1 MNRLFISFLLSMAF
15 VSAFSQP
22 KQGGDTQPKPQTGGI
37 SLPASLD
44 DMIRKDEFIVEIN
57 PMTTEKRRYLD
68 RMASLYRENSRSVLT
83 TLGKSMMIGG
93 VTSAVTVL
101 ATELVKLTKVR
112 KNQKQKWM
120 EMRNK
125 ECVFID
131 SLCSVNGQRDFY
143 RLPSS
148 YGPLDPSDMNFD
160 GITFRASRGG
170 KDVLR
175 MVCHLDTT
183 RLAHLFLHSKFYL
196 VLDTLEFHPY
206 QSFLPNLSANR
217 VMGPDAKASD
227 EEKAYWNTIS
237 QFDFAEQKDPKL
249 KIRLDFSSS
258 WINEAVQIHRDV
270 FLGSFDIEIPVK
282 ENNMT
287 GSVYFYSRQQ
297 ALAEGKP
304 TIDVNGDCFVVP
316 RSYMPVSAQN
326 PSWGTGEYKMKVVMS
341 ETCRYNPDGKRAKNW
356 HDDYKQLVRM
366 QNNGKAGNEY
376 WAIIKSAIMDNSSTI
391 LKSTYTPLVS
401 YGMNALGL
409 QNATAGAAGKTG
421 GAMPG
426 AAAGGNM
433 PAGAGTPG
441 AAGGAP
447 GQGGMAPQQ
456 GAPGGMP
463 K

>member
-1 MNRLFISFLLSMAF
+1 MNRLFITMLISIASI
-15 VSAFSQP
+15 SAFSQP
-22 KQGGDTQPKPQTGGI
+22 KQGGDAHPMPQTGEI

-44 DMIRKDEFIVEIN
+44 GMMQENKFIVDIN
-57 PMTTEKRRYLD
+57 PMTTEKRRHLD
-68 RMASLYRENSRSVLT
+68 RMASRYRENSRSVLT

-93 VTSAVTVL
+93 VTSAINVL
-101 ATELVKLTKVR
+101 TTELVNLTKVR

-131 SLCSVNGQRDFY
+131 RLWSVNGQRDFY

-217 VMGPDAKASD
+217 VTGPDAKASD
-227 EEKAYWNTIS
+227 DEKAYWNTIS
-237 QFDFAEQKDPKL
+237 HFDFAEQKDPKL

-258 WINEAVQIHRDV
+258 WINEAVQVHRDV

-282 ENNMT
+282 EDNLT
-287 GSVYFYSRQQ
+287 GSVYFDSRQQ
-297 ALAEGKP
+297 ALAEGPP
-304 TIDVNGDCFVVP
+304 TIDVKGDCFVVP

-326 PSWGTGEYKMKVVMS
+326 PSWGTGEYKLKVVIS

-366 QNNGKAGNEY
+366 QNNGKASNEY
-376 WAIIKSAIMDNSSTI
+376 WTSIKSAVIDNSTTI

-409 QNATAGAAGKTG
+409 QTATAGAAGMAG

-426 AAAGGNM
+426 AAGGKM
-433 PAGAGTPG
+433 PS
-441 AAGGAP
+441 GGAS

-456 GAPGGMP
+456 GVPGGMP

>member
-1 MNRLFISFLLSMAF
+1 MNRLFITMLISIASI
-15 VSAFSQP
+15 SAFSQP
-22 KQGGDTQPKPQTGGI
+22 KQGGDAHKMSQNGGI

-44 DMIRKDEFIVEIN
+44 GMMQENKFIVDIN
-57 PMTTEKRRYLD
+57 PMTTEKRRHLD
-68 RMASLYRENSRSVLT
+68 RMASRYRENSRSVLT

-93 VTSAVTVL
+93 VTSAINVL
-101 ATELVKLTKVR
+101 TTELVNLTKVR

-217 VMGPDAKASD
+217 VTGPDAKASD
-227 EEKAYWNTIS
+227 DEKAYWNTIS
-237 QFDFAEQKDPKL
+237 HFDFAEQKDPKL

-258 WINEAVQIHRDV
+258 WINEAVQVHRDV

-282 ENNMT
+282 EDNLT

-304 TIDVNGDCFVVP
+304 TIDVKGDCFVVP

-326 PSWGTGEYKMKVVMS
+326 PSWGTGEYKLKVVMS

-366 QNNGKAGNEY
+366 QNNGKASNEY
-376 WAIIKSAIMDNSSTI
+376 WTSIKSAVIDNSTTI

-409 QNATAGAAGKTG
+409 QTATAGAAGMAG

-426 AAAGGNM
+426 AAGGKM
-433 PAGAGTPG
+433 PS
-441 AAGGAP
+441 GGAS

-456 GAPGGMP
+456 GVPGGMP

>member
-1 MNRLFISFLLSMAF
+1 MNRLFITMLISIASI
-15 VSAFSQP
+15 SAFSQP
-22 KQGGDTQPKPQTGGI
+22 KQGGDAHPMPQTGEI

-44 DMIRKDEFIVEIN
+44 GMMQENKFIVDIN
-57 PMTTEKRRYLD
+57 PMTTEKRRHLD
-68 RMASLYRENSRSVLT
+68 RMASRYRENSRSVLT
-83 TLGKSMMIGG
+83 TLGKSMMMIGG
-93 VTSAVTVL
+93 VTSAINVL
-101 ATELVKLTKVR
+101 TTGLVNLTKVR

-183 RLAHLFLHSKFYL
+183 RLSHLFLHSKFYL

-217 VMGPDAKASD
+217 VTGPDAKASD
-227 EEKAYWNTIS
+227 DEKAYWNTIS

-258 WINEAVQIHRDV
+258 WINEAVQVHRDV
-270 FLGSFDIEIPVK
+270 FLGSFDIEIPIK
-282 ENNMT
+282 EDNLT

-304 TIDVNGDCFVVP
+304 TIDVKGDCFVVP

-326 PSWGTGEYKMKVVMS
+326 PSWGTGEYKLKVVMS

-366 QNNGKAGNEY
+366 QNNGKASNEY
-376 WAIIKSAIMDNSSTI
+376 WTSIKSAVIDNSNTI
-391 LKSTYTPLVS
+391 LKSTYTPLFS

-409 QNATAGAAGKTG
+409 QTATAGAAGMAG

-433 PAGAGTPG
+433 PT
-441 AAGGAP
+441 GGAS

-456 GAPGGMP
+456 GVPGGMP

>member
-1 MNRLFISFLLSMAF
+1 MNRLFITMLISIASI
-15 VSAFSQP
+15 SAFSQP
-22 KQGGDTQPKPQTGGI
+22 KHGGDAHPMPQTGEI
-37 SLPASLD
+37 NLPASLD
-44 DMIRKDEFIVEIN
+44 GMMQENKFIVDIN
-57 PMTTEKRRYLD
+57 PMTTEKRRHLD
-68 RMASLYRENSRSVLT
+68 RMASRYRENSRSVLT

-93 VTSAVTVL
+93 VTSAINVL
-101 ATELVKLTKVR
+101 TTELVNLTKVR

-217 VMGPDAKASD
+217 VTGPDAKASD
-227 EEKAYWNTIS
+227 DEKAYWNTIS
-237 QFDFAEQKDPKL
+237 HFDFAEQKDPKL

-258 WINEAVQIHRDV
+258 WINEAVQVHRDV

-282 ENNMT
+282 EDNLT

-304 TIDVNGDCFVVP
+304 TIDVKGDCFVVP

-326 PSWGTGEYKMKVVMS
+326 PSWGTGEYKLKVVMS

-366 QNNGKAGNEY
+366 QNNGKASNEY
-376 WAIIKSAIMDNSSTI
+376 WTSIKSAVIDNSTTI

-409 QNATAGAAGKTG
+409 QTATAGAAGMAG

-426 AAAGGNM
+426 AAGGKM
-433 PAGAGTPG
+433 PS
-441 AAGGAP
+441 GGAS

-456 GAPGGMP
+456 GVPGGMP

>member
-22 KQGGDTQPKPQTGGI
+22 KQGGNTQPMPQTGGI

-44 DMIRKDEFIVEIN
+44 GMIRKDEFIVDIN
-57 PMTTEKRRYLD
+57 PMTTEKRRHLD
-68 RMASLYRENSRSVLT
+68 RMASRYRENSRSVLT

-93 VTSAVTVL
+93 VTSAINVL
-101 ATELVKLTKVR
+101 TTELVNLTKVR
-112 KNQKQKWM
+112 KNQKHKWM

-183 RLAHLFLHSKFYL
+183 RLSHLFLHSKFYL

-206 QSFLPNLSANR
+206 HSFLPNLSANR

-258 WINEAVQIHRDV
+258 WINEAVQVHRDV

-282 ENNMT
+282 EDNLT

-326 PSWGTGEYKMKVVMS
+326 PSWGTGEYKLKVVMS

-366 QNNGKAGNEY
+366 QNNGKASNEY
-376 WAIIKSAIMDNSSTI
+376 WTSIKSAIMDNSSTI

-409 QNATAGAAGKTG
+409 QTATAGAAGK
-421 GAMPG
+421 
-426 AAAGGNM
+426 
-433 PAGAGTPG
+433 
-441 AAGGAP
+441 AGGAP
-447 GQGGMAPQQ
+447 GQGGMATQQ

>member
-1 MNRLFISFLLSMAF
+1 MNRFFFFILLSMTF
-15 VSAFSQP
+15 VTASSQP
-22 KQGGDTQPKPQTGGI
+22 KQGSDAHPMPQTGGI
-37 SLPASLD
+37 SLPAELNG
-44 DMIRKDEFIVEIN
+44 MMLKDEFIVDVN
-57 PMTTEKRRYLD
+57 PMTAEKQLYLD
-68 RMASLYRENSRSVLT
+68 RMASRYRENSRSVLT

-93 VTSAVTVL
+93 VTSAITVL
-101 ATELVKLTKVR
+101 TKELVNLTKVR

-120 EMRNK
+120 AMRNK

-131 SLCSVNGQRDFY
+131 SLYSVNGQRDFY

-160 GITFRASRGG
+160 GITFRARRGG

-183 RLAHLFLHSKFYL
+183 RLSHLFLHSKFYL
-196 VLDTLEFHPY
+196 VLDTLEFNPY

-227 EEKAYWNTIS
+227 DEIAYWNTIR
-237 QFDFAEQKDPKL
+237 QFDFDEQQNPKL

-270 FLGSFDIEIPVK
+270 FLGSFDIEIPFK
-282 ENNMT
+282 ESDMT
-287 GSVYFYSRQQ
+287 GDVYFYSRQQ
-297 ALAEGKP
+297 ALAEHKP
-304 TIDVNGDCFVVP
+304 TIEVAGDCFVVP

-326 PSWGTGEYKMKVVMS
+326 PSWGTGEYKLKVVMS
-341 ETCRYNPDGKRAKNW
+341 ETCRYNPDGKRSKNW

-366 QNNGKAGNEY
+366 QNNGKASNEY
-376 WAIIKSAIMDNSSTI
+376 WSTITSAIKDNSATI
-391 LKSTYTPLVS
+391 LKSTYTPLLTF
-401 YGMNALGL
+401 GMNALGL
-409 QNATAGAAGKTG
+409 QTATAGAAGMAG
-421 GAMPG
+421 SAGAMAPG

-433 PAGAGTPG
+433 PAPAGGGASG
-441 AAGGAP
+441 AAG
-447 GQGGMAPQQ
+447 QAPQQ

-463 K
+463 Q

>member
-22 KQGGDTQPKPQTGGI
+22 KQGGNTQPMPQTGGI

-44 DMIRKDEFIVEIN
+44 GMIRKDEFIVDIN
-57 PMTTEKRRYLD
+57 PMTTEKRRHLD
-68 RMASLYRENSRSVLT
+68 RMASRYRENSRSVLT

-93 VTSAVTVL
+93 VTSAINVL
-101 ATELVKLTKVR
+101 TTELVNLTKVR

-183 RLAHLFLHSKFYL
+183 RLSHLFLHSKFYL

-206 QSFLPNLSANR
+206 HSFLPNLSANR

-237 QFDFAEQKDPKL
+237 QFDFAEQKDQKL

-258 WINEAVQIHRDV
+258 WINEAVQVHRDV

-282 ENNMT
+282 EDNLT

-326 PSWGTGEYKMKVVMS
+326 PSWGTGEYKLKVVMS

-366 QNNGKAGNEY
+366 QNNGKASNEY
-376 WAIIKSAIMDNSSTI
+376 WTSIKSAIMDNSSTI

-409 QNATAGAAGKTG
+409 QTATAGAAGK
-421 GAMPG
+421 A
-426 AAAGGNM
+426 
-433 PAGAGTPG
+433 
-441 AAGGAP
+441 
-447 GQGGMAPQQ
+447 
-456 GAPGGMP
+456 GGMP

>member
-1 MNRLFISFLLSMAF
+1 MNKLFISILLSIAF

-22 KQGGDTQPKPQTGGI
+22 KQGGDARKMSQNGGI
-37 SLPASLD
+37 SLPASLYG
-44 DMIRKDEFIVEIN
+44 MMQENKFIVDIN

-183 RLAHLFLHSKFYL
+183 RLSHLFLHSKFYL

-217 VMGPDAKASD
+217 MMGPNAKVSD

-258 WINEAVQIHRDV
+258 WINEAVQVHRDV

-282 ENNMT
+282 EDNLT

-297 ALAEGKP
+297 ALAEHKP
-304 TIDVNGDCFVVP
+304 TIEVTGDCFVVP

-326 PSWGTGEYKMKVVMS
+326 PSWGTGEYKLKVVMS
-341 ETCRYNPDGKRAKNW
+341 
-356 HDDYKQLVRM
+356 
-366 QNNGKAGNEY
+366 
-376 WAIIKSAIMDNSSTI
+376 
-391 LKSTYTPLVS
+391 
-401 YGMNALGL
+401 
-409 QNATAGAAGKTG
+409 
-421 GAMPG
+421 
-426 AAAGGNM
+426 
-433 PAGAGTPG
+433 
-441 AAGGAP
+441 
-447 GQGGMAPQQ
+447 
-456 GAPGGMP
+456 
-463 K
+463 

>member
-1 MNRLFISFLLSMAF
+1 MNRLFITMLISIASI
-15 VSAFSQP
+15 SAFSQP
-22 KQGGDTQPKPQTGGI
+22 KQGGDAHPMPQTGEI
-37 SLPASLD
+37 NLPASLD
-44 DMIRKDEFIVEIN
+44 GMMQENKFIVDIN
-57 PMTTEKRRYLD
+57 PMTTEKRRHLD
-68 RMASLYRENSRSVLT
+68 RMASRYRENSRSVLT

-93 VTSAVTVL
+93 VTSAINVL
-101 ATELVKLTKVR
+101 TTELVNLTKVR

-217 VMGPDAKASD
+217 VTGPDAKASD
-227 EEKAYWNTIS
+227 DEKAYWNTIS
-237 QFDFAEQKDPKL
+237 HFDFAEQKDPKL

-258 WINEAVQIHRDV
+258 WINEAVQVHRDV

-282 ENNMT
+282 EDNLT

-304 TIDVNGDCFVVP
+304 TIDVKGDCFVVP

-326 PSWGTGEYKMKVVMS
+326 PSWGTGEYKLKVVMS

-366 QNNGKAGNEY
+366 QNNGKASNEY
-376 WAIIKSAIMDNSSTI
+376 WTSIKSAVIDNSTTI

-409 QNATAGAAGKTG
+409 QTATAGAAGMAG

-426 AAAGGNM
+426 AAGGKM
-433 PAGAGTPG
+433 PS
-441 AAGGAP
+441 GGAS

-456 GAPGGMP
+456 GVPGGMP

>member
-1 MNRLFISFLLSMAF
+1 MNRLFITMLISIASI
-15 VSAFSQP
+15 SAFSQP
-22 KQGGDTQPKPQTGGI
+22 KQGGNAHPMPQIGEI

-44 DMIRKDEFIVEIN
+44 GMMQENKFIVDIN
-57 PMTTEKRRYLD
+57 PMTTEKRRHLD
-68 RMASLYRENSRSVLT
+68 RMASRYRENSRSVLT

-93 VTSAVTVL
+93 VTSAINVL
-101 ATELVKLTKVR
+101 TTELVNLTKVR

-217 VMGPDAKASD
+217 VTGPDAKASD
-227 EEKAYWNTIS
+227 DEKAYWNTIS
-237 QFDFAEQKDPKL
+237 HFDFAEQKDPKL

-258 WINEAVQIHRDV
+258 WINEAVQVHRDV

-282 ENNMT
+282 EDNLT

-304 TIDVNGDCFVVP
+304 TIDVKGDCFVVP

-326 PSWGTGEYKMKVVMS
+326 PSWGTGEYKLKVVMS

-366 QNNGKAGNEY
+366 QNNGKASNEY
-376 WAIIKSAIMDNSSTI
+376 WTSIKSAVIDNSTTI

-409 QNATAGAAGKTG
+409 QTATAGAAGMAG

-426 AAAGGNM
+426 AAGGKM
-433 PAGAGTPG
+433 PS
-441 AAGGAP
+441 GGAS

-456 GAPGGMP
+456 GVPGGMP

>member
-1 MNRLFISFLLSMAF
+1 MNRLFITMLISIASI
-15 VSAFSQP
+15 SAFSQP
-22 KQGGDTQPKPQTGGI
+22 KQGGDAHKMSQNGGI

-44 DMIRKDEFIVEIN
+44 GMMQENKFIVDIN
-57 PMTTEKRRYLD
+57 PMTTEKRRHLD

-93 VTSAVTVL
+93 VTSAINVL
-101 ATELVKLTKVR
+101 TTELVNLTKVR

-217 VMGPDAKASD
+217 VTGPDAKASD
-227 EEKAYWNTIS
+227 DEKAYWNTIS
-237 QFDFAEQKDPKL
+237 HFDFAEQKDPKL

-258 WINEAVQIHRDV
+258 WINEAVQVHRDV

-282 ENNMT
+282 EDNLT

-304 TIDVNGDCFVVP
+304 TIDVKGDCFVVP

-326 PSWGTGEYKMKVVMS
+326 PSWGTGEYKLKVVMS

-366 QNNGKAGNEY
+366 QNNGKASNEY
-376 WAIIKSAIMDNSSTI
+376 WTSIKSAVIDNSTTI

-409 QNATAGAAGKTG
+409 QTATAGAAGMAG

-426 AAAGGNM
+426 AAGGKM
-433 PAGAGTPG
+433 PS
-441 AAGGAP
+441 GGAS

-456 GAPGGMP
+456 GVPGGMP

>member
-1 MNRLFISFLLSMAF
+1 MNKILFSMLLSIAF

-22 KQGGDTQPKPQTGGI
+22 KQGGDARKMSQNGGI
-37 SLPASLD
+37 SLPASLYG
-44 DMIRKDEFIVEIN
+44 MMQENKFIVDIN
-57 PMTTEKRRYLD
+57 PMTTEKRRHLD
-68 RMASLYRENSRSVLT
+68 RMASRYRENSRSVLT

-93 VTSAVTVL
+93 VTSAINVL
-101 ATELVKLTKVR
+101 TTELVNLTKVR
-112 KNQKQKWM
+112 KNQKHKWM

-217 VMGPDAKASD
+217 VTGPVAKASD
-227 EEKAYWNTIS
+227 DEKAYWNTIS
-237 QFDFAEQKDPKL
+237 HFDFAEQKDPKL

-258 WINEAVQIHRDV
+258 WINEAVQVHRDV

-282 ENNMT
+282 ENNLPS
-287 GSVYFYSRQQ
+287 SVYFYSRQQ

-304 TIDVNGDCFVVP
+304 TIDVKGDCFVVP

-326 PSWGTGEYKMKVVMS
+326 PSWGTGEYKLKVVMS

-366 QNNGKAGNEY
+366 QNNGKASNEY
-376 WAIIKSAIMDNSSTI
+376 WTSIKSAVIDNSTTI

-409 QNATAGAAGKTG
+409 QTTTAGAAGMAG

-426 AAAGGNM
+426 AAAGGKM
-433 PAGAGTPG
+433 PS
-441 AAGGAP
+441 GGAS

-456 GAPGGMP
+456 GVPGGMP

>member
-22 KQGGDTQPKPQTGGI
+22 KQGGNTQPMPQTGGI

-44 DMIRKDEFIVEIN
+44 GMIRKDEFIVDIN
-57 PMTTEKRRYLD
+57 PMTTEKRRHLD
-68 RMASLYRENSRSVLT
+68 RMASRYRENSRSVLT

-93 VTSAVTVL
+93 VTSAINVL
-101 ATELVKLTKVR
+101 TTELVNLTKVR

-183 RLAHLFLHSKFYL
+183 RLSHLFLHSKFYL

-206 QSFLPNLSANR
+206 HSFLPNLSANR

-227 EEKAYWNTIS
+227 DEKAYWNTIS

-258 WINEAVQIHRDV
+258 WINEAVQVHRDV

-282 ENNMT
+282 EDNLT

-326 PSWGTGEYKMKVVMS
+326 PSWGTGEYKLKVVMS

-366 QNNGKAGNEY
+366 
-376 WAIIKSAIMDNSSTI
+376 
-391 LKSTYTPLVS
+391 
-401 YGMNALGL
+401 
-409 QNATAGAAGKTG
+409 
-421 GAMPG
+421 
-426 AAAGGNM
+426 
-433 PAGAGTPG
+433 
-441 AAGGAP
+441 
-447 GQGGMAPQQ
+447 
-456 GAPGGMP
+456 
-463 K
+463 

>member
-1 MNRLFISFLLSMAF
+1 MNRLFITMLISIASI
-15 VSAFSQP
+15 SAFSQP
-22 KQGGDTQPKPQTGGI
+22 KQGGDAHPMPQTGEI

-44 DMIRKDEFIVEIN
+44 GMMQENKFIVDIN
-57 PMTTEKRRYLD
+57 PMTTEKRRHLD
-68 RMASLYRENSRSVLT
+68 RMASRYRENSRSVLT

-93 VTSAVTVL
+93 VTSAINVL
-101 ATELVKLTKVR
+101 TTELVNLTKVR

-217 VMGPDAKASD
+217 VTGPDAKASD
-227 EEKAYWNTIS
+227 DEKAYWNTIS
-237 QFDFAEQKDPKL
+237 HFDFAEQKDPKL

-258 WINEAVQIHRDV
+258 WINEAVQVHRDV

-282 ENNMT
+282 EDHLT

-304 TIDVNGDCFVVP
+304 TIDVKGDCFVVP

-326 PSWGTGEYKMKVVMS
+326 PSWGTGEYKLKVVMS

-366 QNNGKAGNEY
+366 QNNGKASNEY
-376 WAIIKSAIMDNSSTI
+376 WTSIKSAVIDNSNTI
-391 LKSTYTPLVS
+391 LKSTYTPLFS

-409 QNATAGAAGKTG
+409 QTTTAGAAGKAG

-426 AAAGGNM
+426 AAGGKM
-433 PAGAGTPG
+433 PS
-441 AAGGAP
+441 GGAS

-456 GAPGGMP
+456 GVPGGMP

>member
-22 KQGGDTQPKPQTGGI
+22 KQGGNTQPMPQTGGI

-44 DMIRKDEFIVEIN
+44 GMIRKDEFIVDIN
-57 PMTTEKRRYLD
+57 PMTTEKRRHLD
-68 RMASLYRENSRSVLT
+68 RMASRYRENSRSVLT

-93 VTSAVTVL
+93 VASAINVL
-101 ATELVKLTKVR
+101 TTELVNLTKVR

-183 RLAHLFLHSKFYL
+183 RLSHLFLHSKFYL

-206 QSFLPNLSANR
+206 HSFLPNLSANR

-258 WINEAVQIHRDV
+258 WINEAVQVHRDV

-282 ENNMT
+282 EDNLT

-326 PSWGTGEYKMKVVMS
+326 PSWGTGEYKLKVVMS

-366 QNNGKAGNEY
+366 QNNGKASNEY
-376 WAIIKSAIMDNSSTI
+376 WTSIKSAIMDNTSTI

-409 QNATAGAAGKTG
+409 QTATAGAAGKAG

-447 GQGGMAPQQ
+447 GQGGMATQQ

>member
-1 MNRLFISFLLSMAF
+1 MNRLFITMLISIASI
-15 VSAFSQP
+15 SAFSQP
-22 KQGGDTQPKPQTGGI
+22 KQGGDAHPMPQTGEI

-44 DMIRKDEFIVEIN
+44 GMMQENKFIVDIN
-57 PMTTEKRRYLD
+57 PMTTEKRRHLD
-68 RMASLYRENSRSVLT
+68 RMASRYRENSRSVLT

-93 VTSAVTVL
+93 VTSAINVL
-101 ATELVKLTKVR
+101 TTELVNLTKVR

-131 SLCSVNGQRDFY
+131 SLCSVKGQRDFY

-217 VMGPDAKASD
+217 VTGPNAKASD
-227 EEKAYWNTIS
+227 DEKAYWNTIS
-237 QFDFAEQKDPKL
+237 HFDFAEQKDPKL

-258 WINEAVQIHRDV
+258 WINEAVQVHRDV

-282 ENNMT
+282 EDHLT

-304 TIDVNGDCFVVP
+304 TIDVKGDCFVVP

-326 PSWGTGEYKMKVVMS
+326 PSWGTGEYKLKVVMS

-366 QNNGKAGNEY
+366 QNNGKASNEY
-376 WAIIKSAIMDNSSTI
+376 WTSIKSAVIDNSTTI

-409 QNATAGAAGKTG
+409 QTATAGAAGMAG

-426 AAAGGNM
+426 AAGGKM
-433 PAGAGTPG
+433 PS
-441 AAGGAP
+441 GGAS

-456 GAPGGMP
+456 GVPGGMP

>member
-1 MNRLFISFLLSMAF
+1 MNRLFITMLISIASI
-15 VSAFSQP
+15 SAFSQP
-22 KQGGDTQPKPQTGGI
+22 KQGGDAHPMPQTGEI

-44 DMIRKDEFIVEIN
+44 GMMQENKFIVDIN
-57 PMTTEKRRYLD
+57 PMTTEKRRHLD
-68 RMASLYRENSRSVLT
+68 RMASRYRENSRSVLT

-93 VTSAVTVL
+93 VTSAINVL
-101 ATELVKLTKVR
+101 TTELVNLTKVR

-217 VMGPDAKASD
+217 VTGPDAKASD
-227 EEKAYWNTIS
+227 DEKAYWNTICH
-237 QFDFAEQKDPKL
+237 FDFAEQKDPKL

-258 WINEAVQIHRDV
+258 WINEAVQVHRDV

-282 ENNMT
+282 EDHLT

-297 ALAEGKP
+297 ALAEHKP
-304 TIDVNGDCFVVP
+304 TIEVTGDCFVVP

-326 PSWGTGEYKMKVVMS
+326 PSWGTGEYKLKVVMS

-366 QNNGKAGNEY
+366 QNNGKASNEY
-376 WAIIKSAIMDNSSTI
+376 WTSIKSAVIDNSTTI

-409 QNATAGAAGKTG
+409 QTATAGAAGMAG

-426 AAAGGNM
+426 AAGGKI
-433 PAGAGTPG
+433 PS
-441 AAGGAP
+441 GGAS

-456 GAPGGMP
+456 GVPGGMP

>member
-1 MNRLFISFLLSMAF
+1 MNRLFITMLISIASI
-15 VSAFSQP
+15 SAFSQP
-22 KQGGDTQPKPQTGGI
+22 KQGGDAHPMPQTGEI

-44 DMIRKDEFIVEIN
+44 GMMQENKFIVDIN
-57 PMTTEKRRYLD
+57 PMTTEKRRHLD

-93 VTSAVTVL
+93 VTSAINVL
-101 ATELVKLTKVR
+101 TTELVNLTKVR

-217 VMGPDAKASD
+217 VTGPDAKASD
-227 EEKAYWNTIS
+227 DEKAYWNTIS
-237 QFDFAEQKDPKL
+237 HFDFAEQKDPKL

-258 WINEAVQIHRDV
+258 WINEAVQVHRDV

-282 ENNMT
+282 EDNLT

-304 TIDVNGDCFVVP
+304 TIDVKGDCFVVP

-326 PSWGTGEYKMKVVMS
+326 PSWGTGEYKLKVVMS

-366 QNNGKAGNEY
+366 QNNGKASNEY
-376 WAIIKSAIMDNSSTI
+376 WTSIKSAVIDNSTTI

-409 QNATAGAAGKTG
+409 QTATAGAAGMAG

-426 AAAGGNM
+426 AAGGKM
-433 PAGAGTPG
+433 PS
-441 AAGGAP
+441 GGAS

-456 GAPGGMP
+456 GVPGGMP

>member
-1 MNRLFISFLLSMAF
+1 MNRLFITMLISIASI
-15 VSAFSQP
+15 SAFSQP
-22 KQGGDTQPKPQTGGI
+22 KQGGDAHPMPQTGEI

-44 DMIRKDEFIVEIN
+44 GMMQENKFIVDIN
-57 PMTTEKRRYLD
+57 PMTTEKRRHLD
-68 RMASLYRENSRSVLT
+68 RMASRYRENSRSVLT
-83 TLGKSMMIGG
+83 TLGKSMMMIGG
-93 VTSAVTVL
+93 VTSAINVL
-101 ATELVKLTKVR
+101 TTGLVNLTKVR

-183 RLAHLFLHSKFYL
+183 RLSHLFLHSKFYL

-217 VMGPDAKASD
+217 VTGPDAKASD
-227 EEKAYWNTIS
+227 DEKAYWNTIS
-237 QFDFAEQKDPKL
+237 HFDFAEQKDPKL

-270 FLGSFDIEIPVK
+270 FLGSFDIEIPIK
-282 ENNMT
+282 EDNLT

-304 TIDVNGDCFVVP
+304 TIDVKGDCFVVP

-326 PSWGTGEYKMKVVMS
+326 PSWGTGEYKLKVVMS
-341 ETCRYNPDGKRAKNW
+341 ETCRYNPNGKRAKNW

-366 QNNGKAGNEY
+366 QNNGKASNEY
-376 WAIIKSAIMDNSSTI
+376 WTSIKSAVIDNSTTI
-391 LKSTYTPLVS
+391 LKSTYTPLFS

-409 QNATAGAAGKTG
+409 QTATAGAAGMAG

-433 PAGAGTPG
+433 PT
-441 AAGGAP
+441 GGAS

-456 GAPGGMP
+456 GVPGGMP

>member
-1 MNRLFISFLLSMAF
+1 MNRLFITMLISIASI
-15 VSAFSQP
+15 SAFSQP
-22 KQGGDTQPKPQTGGI
+22 KQGGDAHPMPQTGEI

-44 DMIRKDEFIVEIN
+44 GMMQENKFIVDIN
-57 PMTTEKRRYLD
+57 PMTTEKRRHLD
-68 RMASLYRENSRSVLT
+68 RMASRYRENSRSVLT

-93 VTSAVTVL
+93 VTSAINVL
-101 ATELVKLTKVR
+101 TTELVNLTKVR

-217 VMGPDAKASD
+217 VTGPDAKASD
-227 EEKAYWNTIS
+227 DEKAYWNTIS
-237 QFDFAEQKDPKL
+237 HFDFAEQKDPKL

-258 WINEAVQIHRDV
+258 WINEAVQVHRDV

-282 ENNMT
+282 EDNLT

-304 TIDVNGDCFVVP
+304 TIDVKGDCFVVP

-326 PSWGTGEYKMKVVMS
+326 PSWGTGEYKLKVVMS

-366 QNNGKAGNEY
+366 QNNGKASNEY
-376 WAIIKSAIMDNSSTI
+376 WTSIKSAVIDNSTTI

-409 QNATAGAAGKTG
+409 QTATAGAAGMAG

-426 AAAGGNM
+426 AAGGKM
-433 PAGAGTPG
+433 PS
-441 AAGGAP
+441 GGAS

-456 GAPGGMP
+456 GVPGGMP

>member
-1 MNRLFISFLLSMAF
+1 MNRLFITMLISIASI
-15 VSAFSQP
+15 SAFSQP
-22 KQGGDTQPKPQTGGI
+22 KQGGDAHPMPQTGEI

-44 DMIRKDEFIVEIN
+44 GMMQENKFIVDIN
-57 PMTTEKRRYLD
+57 PMTTEKRRHLD
-68 RMASLYRENSRSVLT
+68 RMASRYRENSRSVLT

-93 VTSAVTVL
+93 VTSAINVL
-101 ATELVKLTKVR
+101 TTELVNLTKVR

-217 VMGPDAKASD
+217 VTGPDAKASD
-227 EEKAYWNTIS
+227 DEKAYWNTIS
-237 QFDFAEQKDPKL
+237 HFDFAEQKDPKL

-258 WINEAVQIHRDV
+258 WINEAVQVHRDV

-282 ENNMT
+282 ENNLT

-304 TIDVNGDCFVVP
+304 TIDVKGDCFVVP

-326 PSWGTGEYKMKVVMS
+326 PSWGTGEYKLKVVMS

-366 QNNGKAGNEY
+366 QNNGKASNEY
-376 WAIIKSAIMDNSSTI
+376 WTSIKSAVIDNSTTI

-409 QNATAGAAGKTG
+409 QTTTAGAAGMAG

-426 AAAGGNM
+426 AAGGKM
-433 PAGAGTPG
+433 PAGG
-441 AAGGAP
+441 AY
-447 GQGGMAPQQ
+447 GQGGMAQQQ
-456 GAPGGMP
+456 GVPGGMP

>member
-1 MNRLFISFLLSMAF
+1 MNRLFITMLISIASI
-15 VSAFSQP
+15 SAFSQP
-22 KQGGDTQPKPQTGGI
+22 KQGGDAHPMPQTGEI

-44 DMIRKDEFIVEIN
+44 GMMQENKFIVDIN
-57 PMTTEKRRYLD
+57 PMTTEKRRHLD
-68 RMASLYRENSRSVLT
+68 RMASRYRENSRSVLT

-93 VTSAVTVL
+93 VTSAINVL
-101 ATELVKLTKVR
+101 TTELVNLTKVR

-183 RLAHLFLHSKFYL
+183 RLSHLFLHSKFYL

-217 VMGPDAKASD
+217 VMGPDANASD
-227 EEKAYWNTIS
+227 DEKAYWNTIS
-237 QFDFAEQKDPKL
+237 HFDFAEQKDPKL

-304 TIDVNGDCFVVP
+304 TIDVSGDCFVVP

-326 PSWGTGEYKMKVVMS
+326 PSWGTGEYKLKVVMS

-366 QNNGKAGNEY
+366 QNNGKASNEY
-376 WAIIKSAIMDNSSTI
+376 WTSIKSAVIDNSTTI
-391 LKSTYTPLVS
+391 LKSPYTPLFS

-409 QNATAGAAGKTG
+409 QTTTAGAAGKAG
-421 GAMPG
+421 GARPG

-433 PAGAGTPG
+433 PAGG
-441 AAGGAP
+441 AS

-456 GAPGGMP
+456 GVPGGMP

>member
-22 KQGGDTQPKPQTGGI
+22 KQGGNTQPMPQTGGI

-44 DMIRKDEFIVEIN
+44 GMIRKDEFIVDIN
-57 PMTTEKRRYLD
+57 PMTTEKRRHLD
-68 RMASLYRENSRSVLT
+68 RMASRYRENSRSVLT

-93 VTSAVTVL
+93 VTSAINVL
-101 ATELVKLTKVR
+101 TTELVNLTKVR

-183 RLAHLFLHSKFYL
+183 RLSHLFLHSKFYL

-206 QSFLPNLSANR
+206 HSFLPNLSANR

-258 WINEAVQIHRDV
+258 WINEAVQVHRDV

-282 ENNMT
+282 EDNLT

-326 PSWGTGEYKMKVVMS
+326 PSWGTGEYKLKVVMS

-366 QNNGKAGNEY
+366 QNNGKASNEY
-376 WAIIKSAIMDNSSTI
+376 WTSIKSAIMDNTSTI

-409 QNATAGAAGKTG
+409 QTATAGAAGKAG

-447 GQGGMAPQQ
+447 GQGGMATQQ
-456 GAPGGMP
+456 GAPGGMS

>member
-1 MNRLFISFLLSMAF
+1 MNRLFITMLISIASI
-15 VSAFSQP
+15 SAFSQP
-22 KQGGDTQPKPQTGGI
+22 KQGGDAHPMPQTGEI

-44 DMIRKDEFIVEIN
+44 GMMQENKFIVDIN
-57 PMTTEKRRYLD
+57 PMTTEKRRHLD
-68 RMASLYRENSRSVLT
+68 RMASRYRENSRSVLT

-93 VTSAVTVL
+93 VTSAINVL
-101 ATELVKLTKVR
+101 TTELVNLTKVR

-217 VMGPDAKASD
+217 VTGPDAKASD
-227 EEKAYWNTIS
+227 DEKAYWNTIS
-237 QFDFAEQKDPKL
+237 HFDFAEQKDPKL

-258 WINEAVQIHRDV
+258 WINEAVQVHRDV

-282 ENNMT
+282 EDNLT

-304 TIDVNGDCFVVP
+304 TIDVKGDCFVVP

-326 PSWGTGEYKMKVVMS
+326 PSWGTGEYKLKVVMS

-366 QNNGKAGNEY
+366 QNNGKASNEY
-376 WAIIKSAIMDNSSTI
+376 WTSIKSAIMDNTSTI

-409 QNATAGAAGKTG
+409 QTATAGAAGMAG

-426 AAAGGNM
+426 AAGGKM
-433 PAGAGTPG
+433 PAGG
-441 AAGGAP
+441 AS

-456 GAPGGMP
+456 GVPGGMP

>member
-1 MNRLFISFLLSMAF
+1 MNRLFITMLISIASI
-15 VSAFSQP
+15 SAFSQP
-22 KQGGDTQPKPQTGGI
+22 KQGGDAHPMPQTGEI
-37 SLPASLD
+37 NLPASLD
-44 DMIRKDEFIVEIN
+44 GMMQENKFIVDIN
-57 PMTTEKRRYLD
+57 PMTTEKRRHLD
-68 RMASLYRENSRSVLT
+68 RMASRYRENSRSVLT

-93 VTSAVTVL
+93 VTSAINVL
-101 ATELVKLTKVR
+101 TTELVNLTKVR

-217 VMGPDAKASD
+217 VMGPDAKVSD

-258 WINEAVQIHRDV
+258 WINEAVQVHRDV

-282 ENNMT
+282 EDNLT

-326 PSWGTGEYKMKVVMS
+326 PSWGTGEYKLKVVMS

-366 QNNGKAGNEY
+366 QNNGKASNEY
-376 WAIIKSAIMDNSSTI
+376 WTSIKSAVIDNSTTI

-409 QNATAGAAGKTG
+409 QTATAGAAGMAG

-426 AAAGGNM
+426 AAGGKM
-433 PAGAGTPG
+433 PS
-441 AAGGAP
+441 GGAS

-456 GAPGGMP
+456 GVPGGMP

>member
-1 MNRLFISFLLSMAF
+1 MNRLFITMLISIASI
-15 VSAFSQP
+15 SAFSQP
-22 KQGGDTQPKPQTGGI
+22 KQGGDAHPMPQTGEI

-44 DMIRKDEFIVEIN
+44 GMMQENKFIVDIN
-57 PMTTEKRRYLD
+57 PMTTEKRRHLD
-68 RMASLYRENSRSVLT
+68 RMASRYRENSRSVLT

-93 VTSAVTVL
+93 VTSAINVL
-101 ATELVKLTKVR
+101 TTELVNLTKVR

-160 GITFRASRGG
+160 GITFRALRGG

-183 RLAHLFLHSKFYL
+183 RLSHLFLHSKFYL
-196 VLDTLEFHPY
+196 VLVTFEFHPY

-217 VMGPDAKASD
+217 VTGPDTKASD
-227 EEKAYWNTIS
+227 GEKAYWNTIS

-258 WINEAVQIHRDV
+258 WINEAVQVHRDV
-270 FLGSFDIEIPVK
+270 FLGSFDIEIPDK
-282 ENNMT
+282 EDNLT

-304 TIDVNGDCFVVP
+304 TIDVKGDCFVVP

-326 PSWGTGEYKMKVVMS
+326 PSWGTGEYKLKVVMS

-366 QNNGKAGNEY
+366 QNNGKASNEY
-376 WAIIKSAIMDNSSTI
+376 WTSIKSAVIDNSTTI

-409 QNATAGAAGKTG
+409 QTATAGAAGMAG

-426 AAAGGNM
+426 AAAGGNK
-433 PAGAGTPG
+433 PAGSAS
-441 AAGGAP
+441 

-456 GAPGGMP
+456 GVPGGMP

>member
-22 KQGGDTQPKPQTGGI
+22 KQGGNTQPMPQTGGI

-44 DMIRKDEFIVEIN
+44 GMIRKDEFIVDIN
-57 PMTTEKRRYLD
+57 PMTTEKRRHLD
-68 RMASLYRENSRSVLT
+68 RMASRYRENSRSVLT

-93 VTSAVTVL
+93 VTSAINVL
-101 ATELVKLTKVR
+101 TTELVNLTKVR

-183 RLAHLFLHSKFYL
+183 HLSHLFLHSKFYL

-206 QSFLPNLSANR
+206 HSFLPNLSANR

-258 WINEAVQIHRDV
+258 WINEAVQVHRDV

-282 ENNMT
+282 EDNLS

-326 PSWGTGEYKMKVVMS
+326 PSWGTGEYKLKVVMS

-366 QNNGKAGNEY
+366 QNNGKASNEY
-376 WAIIKSAIMDNSSTI
+376 WTSIKSAIMDNTSTI

-409 QNATAGAAGKTG
+409 QTATAGAAGKAG

-447 GQGGMAPQQ
+447 GQGGMATQQ

>member
-1 MNRLFISFLLSMAF
+1 MNRLFITMLISIASI
-15 VSAFSQP
+15 SAFSQP
-22 KQGGDTQPKPQTGGI
+22 KQGGDAHPMPQTGEI

-44 DMIRKDEFIVEIN
+44 GMMQENKFIVDIN
-57 PMTTEKRRYLD
+57 PMTTEKRRHLD
-68 RMASLYRENSRSVLT
+68 RMASHYRENSRSVLT

-93 VTSAVTVL
+93 VTSAINVL
-101 ATELVKLTKVR
+101 TTELVNLTKVR

-183 RLAHLFLHSKFYL
+183 RLSHLFLHSKFYL

-227 EEKAYWNTIS
+227 DEKAYWNTIS
-237 QFDFAEQKDPKL
+237 HFDFAEQKDPKL

-258 WINEAVQIHRDV
+258 WINEAVQVHRDV

-282 ENNMT
+282 EDNLT

-304 TIDVNGDCFVVP
+304 TIDVKGDCFVVP

-326 PSWGTGEYKMKVVMS
+326 PSWGTGEYKLKVVMS

-376 WAIIKSAIMDNSSTI
+376 WAIIKSAIMDNSTTI

-409 QNATAGAAGKTG
+409 QTATAGAAGMAG

-426 AAAGGNM
+426 AAGGKM
-433 PAGAGTPG
+433 PAGG
-441 AAGGAP
+441 AS

-456 GAPGGMP
+456 GVPGDMP
-463 K
+463 KCPRFLPDF

>member
-1 MNRLFISFLLSMAF
+1 MNRLFITMLISIASI
-15 VSAFSQP
+15 SAFSQP
-22 KQGGDTQPKPQTGGI
+22 KQGGDAHPMPQTGEI

-44 DMIRKDEFIVEIN
+44 GMMQENKFIVDIN
-57 PMTTEKRRYLD
+57 PMTTEKRRHLD
-68 RMASLYRENSRSVLT
+68 RMASRYRENSRSVLT

-93 VTSAVTVL
+93 VTSAINVL
-101 ATELVKLTKVR
+101 TTELVNLTKVR

-217 VMGPDAKASD
+217 VTGPDAKASD
-227 EEKAYWNTIS
+227 DEKAYWNTIS
-237 QFDFAEQKDPKL
+237 HFDFAEQKDPKL

-258 WINEAVQIHRDV
+258 WINEAVQVHRDV

-282 ENNMT
+282 EDNLT

-304 TIDVNGDCFVVP
+304 TIDVKGDCFVVP

-326 PSWGTGEYKMKVVMS
+326 PSWGTGEYKLKVVMS

-366 QNNGKAGNEY
+366 QNNGKASNEY
-376 WAIIKSAIMDNSSTI
+376 WTSIKSAIMDNTSTI

-409 QNATAGAAGKTG
+409 QTATAGAAGMAG

-426 AAAGGNM
+426 AAGGKM
-433 PAGAGTPG
+433 PS
-441 AAGGAP
+441 GGAS

-456 GAPGGMP
+456 GVPGGMP

>member
-22 KQGGDTQPKPQTGGI
+22 KQGGNTQPMPQTGGI

-44 DMIRKDEFIVEIN
+44 GMIRKDEFIVDIN
-57 PMTTEKRRYLD
+57 PMTTEKRRHLD
-68 RMASLYRENSRSVLT
+68 RMASRYRENSRSVLT

-93 VTSAVTVL
+93 VTSAINVL
-101 ATELVKLTKVR
+101 TTELVNLTKVR

-183 RLAHLFLHSKFYL
+183 RLSHLFLHSKFYL

-206 QSFLPNLSANR
+206 HSFLPNLSANR

-227 EEKAYWNTIS
+227 EEEAYWNTIS

-258 WINEAVQIHRDV
+258 WINEAVQVHRDV

-282 ENNMT
+282 EDNLT

-326 PSWGTGEYKMKVVMS
+326 PSWGTGEYKLKVVMS

-376 WAIIKSAIMDNSSTI
+376 WAIIKSAIMDNTSTI

-409 QNATAGAAGKTG
+409 QTATAGAAGKAG

-447 GQGGMAPQQ
+447 GQGGMATQQ

>member
-22 KQGGDTQPKPQTGGI
+22 KQGGNTQPMPQTGGI

-44 DMIRKDEFIVEIN
+44 GMIRKDEFIVDIN
-57 PMTTEKRRYLD
+57 PMTTEKRRHLD
-68 RMASLYRENSRSVLT
+68 RMASRYRENSRSVLT

-93 VTSAVTVL
+93 VTSAINVL
-101 ATELVKLTKVR
+101 TTELVNLTKVR

-183 RLAHLFLHSKFYL
+183 RLSHLFLHSKFYL

-206 QSFLPNLSANR
+206 HSFLPNLSANR

-258 WINEAVQIHRDV
+258 WINEAVQVHRDV

-282 ENNMT
+282 EDNLT

-326 PSWGTGEYKMKVVMS
+326 PSWGTGEYKLKVVMS

-366 QNNGKAGNEY
+366 QNNGKASNEY
-376 WAIIKSAIMDNSSTI
+376 WTSIKSAIMDNTSTI

-409 QNATAGAAGKTG
+409 QTATAGAAGMAG

-426 AAAGGNM
+426 AAAGGNK
-433 PAGAGTPG
+433 P
-441 AAGGAP
+441 AGGAS

-456 GAPGGMP
+456 GVPGGMP

>member
-22 KQGGDTQPKPQTGGI
+22 KQGGNTQPMPQTGGI

-44 DMIRKDEFIVEIN
+44 GMIRKDEFIVDIN
-57 PMTTEKRRYLD
+57 PMTTEKRRHLD
-68 RMASLYRENSRSVLT
+68 RMASRYRENSRSVLT

-93 VTSAVTVL
+93 VTSAINVL
-101 ATELVKLTKVR
+101 TTELVNLTKVR

-183 RLAHLFLHSKFYL
+183 RLSHLFLHSKFYL

-206 QSFLPNLSANR
+206 HSFLPNISANR

-258 WINEAVQIHRDV
+258 WINEAVQVHRDV

-282 ENNMT
+282 EDNLT

-326 PSWGTGEYKMKVVMS
+326 PSWGTGEYKLKVVMS
-341 ETCRYNPDGKRAKNW
+341 ETCRYNPNGKRAKNW

-366 QNNGKAGNEY
+366 QNNGKASNEY
-376 WAIIKSAIMDNSSTI
+376 WTSIKSAIMDNSSTI

-409 QNATAGAAGKTG
+409 QTATAGAAGKAG

-433 PAGAGTPG
+433 PAG
-441 AAGGAP
+441 GAP
-447 GQGGMAPQQ
+447 GQGGMATQQ

>member
-1 MNRLFISFLLSMAF
+1 MNRLFITMLISIASI
-15 VSAFSQP
+15 SAFSQP
-22 KQGGDTQPKPQTGGI
+22 KQGGDAHKMSQNGGI

-44 DMIRKDEFIVEIN
+44 GMMQENKFIVDIN
-57 PMTTEKRRYLD
+57 PMTTEKRRHLD
-68 RMASLYRENSRSVLT
+68 RMASRYRENSRSVLT

-93 VTSAVTVL
+93 VTSAINVL
-101 ATELVKLTKVR
+101 TTELVNLTKVR

-217 VMGPDAKASD
+217 VTGPDAKASD
-227 EEKAYWNTIS
+227 DEKAYWNIIS

-258 WINEAVQIHRDV
+258 WINEAVQVHRDV

-282 ENNMT
+282 EDNLT

-304 TIDVNGDCFVVP
+304 TIDVKGDCFVVP

-326 PSWGTGEYKMKVVMS
+326 PSWGTGEYKLKVVMS

-366 QNNGKAGNEY
+366 QNNGKASNEY
-376 WAIIKSAIMDNSSTI
+376 WTSIKSAVIDNSTTI

-409 QNATAGAAGKTG
+409 QTATAGAAGMAG

-426 AAAGGNM
+426 AAGGKM
-433 PAGAGTPG
+433 PS
-441 AAGGAP
+441 GGAS

-456 GAPGGMP
+456 GVPGGMP

>member
-1 MNRLFISFLLSMAF
+1 MNRLFITMLISIASI
-15 VSAFSQP
+15 SAFSQP
-22 KQGGDTQPKPQTGGI
+22 KQGGDAHPMPQTGEI

-44 DMIRKDEFIVEIN
+44 GMMQENKFIVDIN
-57 PMTTEKRRYLD
+57 PMTTEKRRHLD
-68 RMASLYRENSRSVLT
+68 RMASRYRENSRSVLT

-93 VTSAVTVL
+93 VTSAINVL
-101 ATELVKLTKVR
+101 TTELVNLTKVR

-217 VMGPDAKASD
+217 VTGPDAKASD
-227 EEKAYWNTIS
+227 DEKAYWNTIS
-237 QFDFAEQKDPKL
+237 HFDFAEQKDPKL

-258 WINEAVQIHRDV
+258 WINEAVQVHRDV

-282 ENNMT
+282 EDHLT

-304 TIDVNGDCFVVP
+304 TIDVKGDCFVVP

-326 PSWGTGEYKMKVVMS
+326 PSWGTGEYKLKVVMS

-366 QNNGKAGNEY
+366 QNNGKASNEY
-376 WAIIKSAIMDNSSTI
+376 WTSIKSAVIDNSTTI

-409 QNATAGAAGKTG
+409 QTATAGAAGMAG

-426 AAAGGNM
+426 AAGGKM
-433 PAGAGTPG
+433 PS
-441 AAGGAP
+441 GGAS

-456 GAPGGMP
+456 GVPGGMP

>member
-1 MNRLFISFLLSMAF
+1 MNRLFITMLISIASI
-15 VSAFSQP
+15 SAFSQP
-22 KQGGDTQPKPQTGGI
+22 KQGGDAHKMSQNGGI

-44 DMIRKDEFIVEIN
+44 GMMQENKFIVDIN
-57 PMTTEKRRYLD
+57 PMTTEKRRHLD
-68 RMASLYRENSRSVLT
+68 RMASRYRENSRSVLT

-93 VTSAVTVL
+93 VTSAINVL
-101 ATELVKLTKVR
+101 TTELVNLTKVR

-217 VMGPDAKASD
+217 VTGPDAKASD
-227 EEKAYWNTIS
+227 DEKAYWNTIS
-237 QFDFAEQKDPKL
+237 HFDFAEQKDPKL

-258 WINEAVQIHRDV
+258 WINEAVQVHRDV

-282 ENNMT
+282 EDHLT

-304 TIDVNGDCFVVP
+304 TIDVKGDCFVVP

-326 PSWGTGEYKMKVVMS
+326 PSWGTGEYKLKVVMS

-366 QNNGKAGNEY
+366 QNNGKASNEY
-376 WAIIKSAIMDNSSTI
+376 WTSIKSAVIDNSNTI

-409 QNATAGAAGKTG
+409 QTATAGAAGMAG

-426 AAAGGNM
+426 AAGGKM
-433 PAGAGTPG
+433 PS
-441 AAGGAP
+441 GGAS

-456 GAPGGMP
+456 GVPGGMP

>member
-22 KQGGDTQPKPQTGGI
+22 KQGGNTQPMPQTGGI

-44 DMIRKDEFIVEIN
+44 GMIRKDEFIVDIN
-57 PMTTEKRRYLD
+57 PMTTEKRRHLD
-68 RMASLYRENSRSVLT
+68 RMASRYRENSRSVLT

-93 VTSAVTVL
+93 VTSAINVL
-101 ATELVKLTKVR
+101 TTELVNLTKVR

-183 RLAHLFLHSKFYL
+183 RLSHLFLHSKFYL

-206 QSFLPNLSANR
+206 HSFLPNLSANR

-227 EEKAYWNTIS
+227 EEEAYWNTIS

-258 WINEAVQIHRDV
+258 WINEAVQVHRDV

-282 ENNMT
+282 EDNLT

-326 PSWGTGEYKMKVVMS
+326 PSWGTGEYKLKVVMS

-366 QNNGKAGNEY
+366 QNNGKASNEY
-376 WAIIKSAIMDNSSTI
+376 WTSIKSAIMDNTSTI

-409 QNATAGAAGKTG
+409 QTATAGAAGKAG

-447 GQGGMAPQQ
+447 GQGGMATQQ

>member
-1 MNRLFISFLLSMAF
+1 MNRLFITMLISIASI
-15 VSAFSQP
+15 SAFSQP
-22 KQGGDTQPKPQTGGI
+22 KQGGDAHPMPQTGEI

-44 DMIRKDEFIVEIN
+44 GMMQENKFIVDIN
-57 PMTTEKRRYLD
+57 PMTTEKRRHLD
-68 RMASLYRENSRSVLT
+68 RMASRYRENSRSVLT

-93 VTSAVTVL
+93 VTSAINVL
-101 ATELVKLTKVR
+101 TTELVNLTKVR

-217 VMGPDAKASD
+217 VTGPDAKASD
-227 EEKAYWNTIS
+227 DEKAYWNTIS
-237 QFDFAEQKDPKL
+237 HFDFAEQKDPKL

-258 WINEAVQIHRDV
+258 WINEAVQVHRDV

-282 ENNMT
+282 EDHLT

-297 ALAEGKP
+297 ALAEHKP
-304 TIDVNGDCFVVP
+304 TIEVTGDCFVVP

-326 PSWGTGEYKMKVVMS
+326 PSWGTGEYKLKVVMS

-366 QNNGKAGNEY
+366 QNNGKASNEY
-376 WAIIKSAIMDNSSTI
+376 WTSIKSAVIDNSNTI
-391 LKSTYTPLVS
+391 LKSTYTPLFS

-409 QNATAGAAGKTG
+409 QTATAGAAGMAG

-426 AAAGGNM
+426 AAGGKM
-433 PAGAGTPG
+433 PS
-441 AAGGAP
+441 GGAS

-456 GAPGGMP
+456 GVPGGMP

>member
-1 MNRLFISFLLSMAF
+1 MNRLFITMLISIASI
-15 VSAFSQP
+15 SAFSQP
-22 KQGGDTQPKPQTGGI
+22 KQGGDAHKMSQNGGI

-44 DMIRKDEFIVEIN
+44 GMMQENKFIVDIN
-57 PMTTEKRRYLD
+57 PMTTEKRRHLD
-68 RMASLYRENSRSVLT
+68 RMASRYRENSRSVLT

-93 VTSAVTVL
+93 VTSAINVL
-101 ATELVKLTKVR
+101 TTELVNLTKVR

-217 VMGPDAKASD
+217 VTGPDAKASD
-227 EEKAYWNTIS
+227 DEKAYWNTIS
-237 QFDFAEQKDPKL
+237 HFDFAEQKDPKL

-258 WINEAVQIHRDV
+258 WINEAVQVHRDV
-270 FLGSFDIEIPVK
+270 FLGSFDIEIPIK
-282 ENNMT
+282 EDNLT

-304 TIDVNGDCFVVP
+304 TIDVKGDCFVVP

-326 PSWGTGEYKMKVVMS
+326 PSWGTGEYKLKVVMS

-366 QNNGKAGNEY
+366 QNNGKASNEY
-376 WAIIKSAIMDNSSTI
+376 WTSIKSAVIDNSTTI

-409 QNATAGAAGKTG
+409 QTATAGAAGMAG

-426 AAAGGNM
+426 AAGGKM
-433 PAGAGTPG
+433 PS
-441 AAGGAP
+441 GGAS

-456 GAPGGMP
+456 GVPGGMP